1 MRASRERD
9 FRREQREANNLEEAI
24 ETGRRDGLTF
34 RPLQLTDQTR
44 LRGGH
49 KTRRRKVR
57 VWKPIEPA
65 SD

>member
-9 FRREQREANNLEEAI
+9 FRREQREANNLEAAI

-44 LRGGH
+44 LRGGR

-57 VWKPIEPA
+57 VWKPVEPT